1 MARTLAE
8 LAKHVG
14 GTVVGDG
21 ATEIRGVMTIAEAGP
36 GDITF
41 LSNPKYEKML
51 AETKASAIIVSPK
64 FKDLNK
70 PLIVCNNPYLAFA
83 QIVKLMLD
91 NVPYAAKG
99 IHPTAVISP
108 SAKIG
113 RDATIHPYVVIGENT
128 RIGDRTVI
136 YPFSFIGD
144 NCSLGDDV
152 VIHANVSI
160 YHGTQIG
167 NRVAIHS
174 NTSIGGD
181 GFGWAPDGE
190 KYYKIPQVGITVIE
204 DDVSLGC
211 GCVINRGALGKTLIR
226 RGAKLD
232 ALVMLGHNVEI
243 DENSVLV
250 AQVGVSGSTK
260 IGKHVTLAGQ
270 VGVAGHVKIGDNA
283 IVEAQAGV
291 TKDLPGNE
299 VYIWS
304 PALPRDLGQRCIAL
318 AIRLPETRETIKDLL
333 ARVAALEKQL
343 GVEKKSDQ

>member
-1 MARTLAE
+1 MAMTLAE

-41 LSNPKYEKML
+41 LSNPRYEKML

-64 FKDLNK
+64 VKDLK
-70 PLIVCNNPYLAFA
+70 RPAIVCANPYLAFA

-91 NVPYAAKG
+91 NAPYAAKG

-113 RDATIHPYVVIGENT
+113 RDATIHPYVAIGENT
-128 RIGDRTVI
+128 RIGDRVII

-144 NCSLGDDV
+144 NCALGDDV
-152 VIHANVSI
+152 VVHANVSI

-174 NTSIGGD
+174 NTAIGTD

-190 KYYKIPQVGITVIE
+190 KYYKIPQVGTTVIE
-204 DDVSLGC
+204 DDVSIGSGC
-211 GCVINRGALGKTLIR
+211 SINRAALGKTIIR
-226 RGAKLD
+226 KGTKLD
-232 ALVMLGHNVEI
+232 CLVQIGHNV
-243 DENSVLV
+243 DVGENSILV
-250 AQVGVSGSTK
+250 AQTGVSGSSK
-260 IGKHVTLAGQ
+260 LGKHVTLAGQ
-270 VGVAGHVKIGDNA
+270 VGVVGHITIGDNT
-283 IVEAQAGV
+283 VVGAQAGV
-291 TKDLPGNE
+291 TNDLPPNE
-299 VYIWS
+299 VFYWT
-304 PALPRDLGQRCIAL
+304 PAIPGDLARRCAVL
-318 AIRLPETRETIKDLL
+318 LHKLPETRETIKDLL
-333 ARVAALEKQL
+333 ARVGALEKQM
-343 GVEKKSDQ
+343 GGEKK

>member
-1 MARTLAE
+1 MTLAE

-21 ATEIRGVMTIAEAGP
+21 ATEICGVMTIAEAGP

-64 FKDLNK
+64 HAKAPR
-70 PLIVCNNPYLAFA
+70 PLIVCDNPYLAFA

-99 IHPTAVISP
+99 IHPTALISP

-113 RDATIHPYVVIGENT
+113 RDATIHPYVVIGENA
-128 RIGDRTVI
+128 RIGDRVTI
-136 YPFSFIGD
+136 CPFSFISD
-144 NCSLGDDV
+144 HCTLGDDV

-167 NRVAIHS
+167 SRVDIHS

-204 DDVSLGC
+204 DDVSIGC
-211 GCVINRGALGKTLIR
+211 GCVINRGALGKTVIR
-226 RGAKLD
+226 KGAKLD
-232 ALVMLGHNVEI
+232 ALVMLGHNVEV

-250 AQVGVSGSTK
+250 AQVGVSGSSK

-270 VGVAGHVKIGDNA
+270 VGVAGHLKVGDNA
-283 IVEAQAGV
+283 ILGAQAGV
-291 TKDLPGNE
+291 THDIPANE
-299 VYIWS
+299 YYFWS
-304 PALPRDLGQRCIAL
+304 PAIPGDLARRCL
-318 AIRLPETRETIKDLL
+318 VLFQKLPETRDTIKDLL
-333 ARVAALEKQL
+333 ARVEALEKQL
-343 GVEKKSDQ
+343 GAAKK

>member
-1 MARTLAE
+1 MAMTLAE

-21 ATEIRGVMTIAEAGP
+21 ATEICGVMTIAEAGP

-64 FKDLNK
+64 HAKVPK
-70 PLIVCNNPYLAFA
+70 PLIVCDNPYLAFA

-99 IHPTAVISP
+99 IHPTALISP

-113 RDATIHPYVVIGENT
+113 RDATIHPYVVIGDNT
-128 RIGDRTVI
+128 RIGDRVTI

-144 NCSLGDDV
+144 HCTLGDDV
-152 VIHANVSI
+152 VIHANVSV

-167 NRVAIHS
+167 SRVAIHS
-174 NTSIGGD
+174 NASIGSD

-204 DDVSLGC
+204 DDVSIGSGC
-211 GCVINRGALGKTLIR
+211 SINRAALGKTSIR
-226 RGAKLD
+226 KGSKLD
-232 ALVMLGHNVEI
+232 CLVQIGHNV
-243 DENSVLV
+243 DVGENSILV
-250 AQVGVSGSTK
+250 AQTGVSGSSK
-260 IGKHVTLAGQ
+260 LGKHVTLAGQ
-270 VGVAGHVKIGDNA
+270 VGIVGHITVGDN
-283 IVEAQAGV
+283 VVVGAQAGV
-291 TKDLPGNE
+291 TNDIPPNETYYWTPAIPGDL
-299 VYIWS
+299 
-304 PALPRDLGQRCIAL
+304 ARRCAVL
-318 AIRLPETRETIKDLL
+318 LHKLPETRDTIKDLL
-333 ARVAALEKQL
+333 ARVEALEKKL
-343 GVEKKSDQ
+343 GGEKKD